1 MIDLIPLVVYLVCLA
16 GLMWMH
22 NTKVSRLQERV
33 EHQQH
38 LITALAL
45 ALHLHLDGR
54 DVSMHM
60 IPIRTDEEELP

>member
-1 MIDLIPLVVYLVCLA
+1 MIDLIPLAGYLLA
-16 GLMWMH
+16 LGALMWLH
-22 NTKVSRLQERV
+22 YKRITQLEERV

-45 ALHLHLDGR
+45 ALHMHLEGR

>member
-1 MIDLIPLVVYLVCLA
+1 MIDLIPLAGYLIALGA
-16 GLMWMH
+16 LMWLH
-22 NTKVSRLQERV
+22 YKKITVLEERV

-45 ALHLHLDGR
+45 AMHMHLDGR